1 MAEICRRMQRDDR
14 YQPWHGRANNSD
26 LWIAQWCIHVLFQ
39 RVCSRPNWKGKR
51 WPVTVADCCRNSSLA
66 YSSPGKNCT
75 LCCSTQGQISRRAL
89 FQCAQQK
96 EWLYFMYVKLQ
107 FAPLLSY
114 LLSLYVHELILLSLT
129 QDQRISNYLLFSFIF
144 LFWPPASLL
153 KCFIQILSWY

>member
-1 MAEICRRMQRDDR
+1 MNSPMMHTCLVSESLLQAELERE
-14 YQPWHGRANNSD
+14 
-26 LWIAQWCIHVLFQ
+26 
-39 RVCSRPNWKGKR
+39 K
-51 WPVTVADCCRNSSLA
+51 VTSNVADCCRNSSLA

-75 LCCSTQGQISRRAL
+75 LCCSTQGQISRLAL

-114 LLSLYVHELILLSLT
+114 LISLYVHELILLSLT

-144 LFWPPASLL
+144 LF
-153 KCFIQILSWY
+153 